1 MTGQPGAG
9 RLSPAPGRGF
19 VPVESLLDAAQAG
32 TGLDDFGDDSFRE
45 GLERF
50 VQAVD
55 QGGRLTTLGEVAV
68 REQVVR
74 LLSQR
79 LHIEDWYR
87 RHPEIEDEE
96 IASPLIG
103 VTIPRTGS
111 TALSFLLAEDPDA
124 RSLRAWEAMEP
135 CPPPSTV
142 DGPDPRI
149 DRARAVMGTKDR
161 ESSRLAALVPSSATG
176 PMETQ
181 FLMALDFKAF
191 LFQGFA
197 HVPSYSKWLIHE
209 ADLTSTYRYQR
220 RTLKLLQWGRSRQ
233 QWRLKCPTN
242 LLFMD
247 SLARAFPDARF
258 VMTHRDPTEVI
269 VSVSDLYSEVRGM
282 YSSDIDLEYLGAM
295 NLELL
300 SEGLRRTIEF
310 RDGGADDR
318 FYDIDFRAMQ
328 RDPIREVR
336 GLYAW
341 LGEPVTEEF
350 EAGMQRWWRDNGATR
365 EENLHPDPATFGLDL
380 DRIRPL
386 FADYTSRIPGW
397 TSRE

>member
-1 MTGQPGAG
+1 
-9 RLSPAPGRGF
+9 
-19 VPVESLLDAAQAG
+19 
-32 TGLDDFGDDSFRE
+32 
-45 GLERF
+45 
-50 VQAVD
+50 
-55 QGGRLTTLGEVAV
+55 
-68 REQVVR
+68 
-74 LLSQR
+74 
-79 LHIEDWYR
+79 
-87 RHPEIEDEE
+87 
-96 IASPLIG
+96 
-103 VTIPRTGS
+103 
-111 TALSFLLAEDPDA
+111 
-124 RSLRAWEAMEP
+124 
-135 CPPPSTV
+135 
-142 DGPDPRI
+142 
-149 DRARAVMGTKDR
+149 
-161 ESSRLAALVPSSATG
+161 
-176 PMETQ
+176 METQ

-365 EENLHPDPATFGLDL
+365 EENLHPDPAHVRPRPRSNPSAVRRLHQSHTRLD
-380 DRIRPL
+380 
-386 FADYTSRIPGW
+386 IPGVGR
-397 TSRE
+397 SMA